1 MTISFGKY
9 CTFGKH
15 QNKMNVNDFFLQ
27 KLSFFSLQ
35 LFVSFV
41 SAVPRHYAI
50 QTVKYSRNAIISLA
64 VLIKAGKY

>member
-1 MTISFGKY
+1 
-9 CTFGKH
+9 
-15 QNKMNVNDFFLQ
+15 MNVNDFFLQ